1 MDEVGPAYG
10 ENDEREN
17 DQLRLECDRNDLL
30 RQELELARRDGMI
43 RSSC

>member
-1 MDEVGPAYG
+1 MDEIGPTYG

-17 DQLRLECDRNDLL
+17 DQLECDRNDLL

-43 RSSC
+43 RSSF